1 MNSVKFWILFGVI
14 GMLVFSFCDDDGF
27 DFNIVECKLEE
38 FLDNWFMEVIQ
49 LNIVFNFLL

>member
-38 FLDNWFMEVIQ
+38 FLDNWFMEVI
-49 LNIVFNFLL
+49 